1 MLLLINTD
9 QIFKNEN
16 YRGGWIHDK
25 ARRRRSER
33 REPPAT
39 ENVAL
44 SLQRLIERPKRVGGR
59 ECAGV
64 QGLSG
69 SPSRRKPEGEA
80 VGWDAAFS

>member
-33 REPPAT
+33 TPCHGECRLKPA
-39 ENVAL
+39 EE
-44 SLQRLIERPKRVGGR
+44 RLIERPKRVGGR

>member
-1 MLLLINTD
+1 MFLLINTD
-9 QIFKNEN
+9 QKSSKTRIIAEAGFTI
-16 YRGGWIHDK
+16 RLGGGGQS
-25 ARRRRSER
+25 AL
-33 REPPAT
+33 PAT

-69 SPSRRKPEGEA
+69 SPSRRKPEREA